1 MAISSIALT
10 IALAGGFATGA
21 LFTMARSGSSKYVNP
36 QSGMSAEGILTESQS
51 VGFGKAKNN
60 FDNKIAA
67 LEDIRRR
74 RSRIDQLF
82 SEEEYEIKRKQDL
95 VDQRADLRKKE
106 EEERLAEEEAE
117 RRRREELEE
126 AERRRIEREEEEARL
141 AEERQKEEA
150 RLAEE
155 RRAEEERLLEE
166 QRLEEQRRLEEA
178 ERLRLEEEAR
188 LAEEKERERQEALA
202 AAEAERLAEIEASRE
217 AAALESRRAAE
228 KAMSELQARLAREGA
243 RSSDVQISLMWNNYN
258 DLDLHVVCPSG
269 ERIHGGNKISQCEG
283 ELDVDANVRG
293 ETRKPVENVVWPE
306 GKAPAGKYQVY
317 VHHYKKHDKR
327 RSKDPTKFQVIVN
340 GGGDL
345 QEFNGELSSGDPI
358 LLVAEFDLEAPEIR
372 EQRRKALEAELRR
385 AQGLEPLDD
394 DVDTSILE
402 PQQPEVVDLAETA
415 NQERES
421 LDEQAQREEQEVA
434 ALHQQRMDEHM
445 MRQEQELSDHVAN
458 QKVKAELEQRLKRE
472 GAKSSDVQISLMWN
486 NYNDL
491 DLHVLSPSGERIHN
505 GNRNSSCGGQL
516 DVDANE
522 NAESKKPVENVFWP
536 EGRAPPGK
544 YQVFVHY
551 YKKHKKRRSKDPTA
565 FQIIAQFA
573 GESYEYSGELTYG
586 DPIMKVCE
594 FILDSDEERQQKINH
609 IQNEIHSMNNP
620 ESAHEEHNEDEQD
633 EEGVDANIPSAP
645 DLDAA
650 DEAASDGANDDY
662 SEENTSIELPPA
674 PDLDEEEHA
683 DDDVPSA
690 PDLDE

>member
-36 QSGMSAEGILTESQS
+36 QGGMSAEGILTESQS
-51 VGFGKAKNN
+51 VGFGKAKQN

-95 VDQRADLRKKE
+95 ADQRADLRKKE
-106 EEERLAEEEAE
+106 EEERIAEEEAE

-141 AEERQKEEA
+141 E
-150 RLAEE
+150 EE

-166 QRLEEQRRLEEA
+166 QRLEEQRRLDEA

-188 LAEEKERERQEALA
+188 LAEERERERQEALA
-202 AAEAERLAEIEASRE
+202 AAEAERLAEIEAARE

-306 GKAPAGKYQVY
+306 GKAPAGRYQVY

-340 GGGDL
+340 GGGEL

-372 EQRRKALEAELRR
+372 EQRRKALEAEIRR

-394 DVDTSILE
+394 DVDPSILE

-421 LDEQAQREEQEVA
+421 LDEQAEREGQEVA
-434 ALHQQRMDEHM
+434 ALHQQRMDEQM
-445 MRQEQELSDHVAN
+445 MRQEQELSDRVAN
-458 QKVKAELEQRLKRE
+458 QKVKSELEQRLKRE

-505 GNRNSSCGGQL
+505 GNRTSSCGGQL

-522 NAESKKPVENVFWP
+522 NAESRKPVENIFWP

-586 DPIMKVCE
+586 DPILKVCE
-594 FILDSDEERQQKINH
+594 FILDSEEERQQKISH
-609 IQNEIHSMNNP
+609 IQNEIESMD
-620 ESAHEEHNEDEQD
+620 ESETTHEEHVEDEQD
-633 EEGVDANIPSAP
+633 EGDVDTNIPSAP

-650 DEAASDGANDDY
+650 EEEEFDDADEDD
-662 SEENTSIELPPA
+662 SGDNTSIELPPA
-674 PDLDEEEHA
+674 PDLDEDDE
-683 DDDVPSA
+683 DDVPSA

>member
-51 VGFGKAKNN
+51 VGFGKAKQN

-67 LEDIRRR
+67 LDDIRRR

-95 VDQRADLRKKE
+95 AEQRADLRKKE
-106 EEERLAEEEAE
+106 EEERIAEEEAE

-141 AEERQKEEA
+141 EEERRAEEA
-150 RLAEE
+150 RLEGE

-202 AAEAERLAEIEASRE
+202 AAEAERLAEIEAARE

-358 LLVAEFDLEAPEIR
+358 LLVAEFELEAPEIR
-372 EQRRKALEAELRR
+372 EQRRKAIEAELRR
-385 AQGLEPLDD
+385 AQGLEPTDE

-421 LDEQAQREEQEVA
+421 LDEQAEREGQEVA
-434 ALHQQRMDEHM
+434 ALHQQRMDEQM
-445 MRQEQELSDHVAN
+445 MRQEQELSDRVAN
-458 QKVKAELEQRLKRE
+458 QKVKSELEQRLKRE

-505 GNRNSSCGGQL
+505 GNRTSSCGGQL

-522 NAESKKPVENVFWP
+522 NAESRKPVENIFWP

-586 DPIMKVCE
+586 DPILKVCE
-594 FILDSDEERQQKINH
+594 FILDSDEERQQKINR
-609 IQNEIHSMNNP
+609 IQNEIQSMD
-620 ESAHEEHNEDEQD
+620 ESETAHEELVEDEQD
-633 EEGVDANIPSAP
+633 EGDVDGNIPSAP
-645 DLDAA
+645 DLDAT
-650 DEAASDGANDDY
+650 EEGE
-662 SEENTSIELPPA
+662 SEESTSVELPPA

-683 DDDVPSA
+683 EGDDDVPSA

>member
-51 VGFGKAKNN
+51 VGFGKAKTN

-95 VDQRADLRKKE
+95 AEQRADLRKKE
-106 EEERLAEEEAE
+106 EEERIAEEEAE

-141 AEERQKEEA
+141 EEERRAEEE

-202 AAEAERLAEIEASRE
+202 AAEAERLAEIEAARE

-358 LLVAEFDLEAPEIR
+358 LLVAEFELEAPEVR

-421 LDEQAQREEQEVA
+421 LDEQAEREGQEVA

-445 MRQEQELSDHVAN
+445 MRQEQELSDRVAN

-505 GNRNSSCGGQL
+505 GNRTSSCGGQL

-522 NAESKKPVENVFWP
+522 NAESRKPVENIFWP

-586 DPIMKVCE
+586 DPILKVCE

-609 IQNEIHSMNNP
+609 IQNEIESMDGQ
-620 ESAHEEHNEDEQD
+620 ESASEEHVEDEAD
-633 EEGVDANIPSAP
+633 VDASIPSAP

-650 DEAASDGANDDY
+650 EEDASDDAVEDDQ
-662 SEENTSIELPPA
+662 EDNTSIELPPA
-674 PDLDEEEHA
+674 PDLDEEHA
-683 DDDVPSA
+683 EDDDDVPSA

>member
-1 MAISSIALT
+1 MAIETIALT
-10 IALAGGFATGA
+10 VGLGGGFALGVLFIIVRRGA
-21 LFTMARSGSSKYVNP
+21 QINP
-36 QSGMSAEGILTESQS
+36 QSGLSAEGILTESQS
-51 VGFGKAKNN
+51 VGFGKAKQN

-74 RSRIDQLF
+74 RSRIDQMF

-95 VDQRADLRKKE
+95 AEQRADLRKRE
-106 EEERLAEEEAE
+106 EEERLA
-117 RRRREELEE
+117 LEE
-126 AERRRIEREEEEARL
+126 AERRRLQEEAEAERRRQEREEEEA
-141 AEERQKEEA
+141 K
-150 RLAEE
+150 LAEE
-155 RRAEEERLLEE
+155 RRNEEERLLEQ
-166 QRLEEQRRLEEA
+166 QRLEEQERLEEA

-188 LAEEKERERQEALA
+188 LADERERERQEALA
-202 AAEAERLAEIEASRE
+202 AAEAERLAEIEAARE

-228 KAMSELQARLAREGA
+228 QAMSELQARLAREGA

-358 LLVAEFDLEAPEIR
+358 MLVAEFNLESPEIR
-372 EQRRKALEAELRR
+372 EQRKKAIEAELRR
-385 AQGLEPLDD
+385 AQGLEPLEE
-394 DVDTSILE
+394 VDTSILE
-402 PQQPEVVDLAETA
+402 PQQPQVVDLAETA
-415 NQERES
+415 NLERES
-421 LDEQAQREEQEVA
+421 LDEQAQREEAEVA
-434 ALHQQRMDEHM
+434 ALHQQRMNEHL
-445 MRQEQELSDHVAN
+445 MRQEEELSEHVAN
-458 QKVKAELEQRLKRE
+458 QKVMSELEQRLKRE
-472 GAKSSDVQISLMWN
+472 GARSSDVQISLMWN

-491 DLHVLSPSGERIHN
+491 DLHVLCPSGERIHN

-522 NAESKKPVENVFWP
+522 KAESRKPVENIFWE
-536 EGRAPPGK
+536 EGKAPAGK

-565 FQIIAQFA
+565 FQVIAQFA
-573 GESYEYSGELTYG
+573 GDSYEYAGELTFG
-586 DPIMKVCE
+586 DPLLKVCE
-594 FILDSDEERQQKINH
+594 FIIESDDERRQKMNQIQSEINMLRDGDGSESTTQTTEE
-609 IQNEIHSMNNP
+609 EVM
-620 ESAHEEHNEDEQD
+620 E
-633 EEGVDANIPSAP
+633 IPSAP
-645 DLDAA
+645 DLGDEQEDEIQLPPAPELDGQMDDDEFDA
-650 DEAASDGANDDY
+650 DESDDD
-662 SEENTSIELPPA
+662 IPPA
-674 PDLDEEEHA
+674 PDLDEESRE
-683 DDDVPSA
+683 
-690 PDLDE
+690 